1 MTEPTTASA
10 PADGKKPRAPRVP
23 RKGVD
28 AALRIAEA
36 TARPAEIKEF
46 IAGNSDVRKA
56 LISRAAQAVEN
67 AEVVTATAKANLA
80 ELESMAHAIEGLG
93 GFALSGVSAALA
105 GRITK

>member
-36 TARPAEIKEF
+36 TARPAEIKVY
-46 IAGNSDVRKA
+46 G
-56 LISRAAQAVEN
+56 
-67 AEVVTATAKANLA
+67 
-80 ELESMAHAIEGLG
+80 
-93 GFALSGVSAALA
+93 
-105 GRITK
+105 